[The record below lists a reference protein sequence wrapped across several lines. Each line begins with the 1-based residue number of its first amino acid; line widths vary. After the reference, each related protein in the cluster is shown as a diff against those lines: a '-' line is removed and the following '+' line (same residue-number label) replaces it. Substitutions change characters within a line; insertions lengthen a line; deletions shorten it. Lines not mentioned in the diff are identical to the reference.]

1 MKLDLQALKDRLS
14 FAHSH
19 GYKVAY
25 AAEYVAD
32 LGGGAPPE
40 GVEKHS
46 TEHLL
51 HLISLAERGASAPQV
66 AEAAPIMPPAPVAVE
81 VVEAA
86 PVEEPVK
93 AEDPAEASASAS
105 APEEKKSKKS
115 KK

>member
-51 HLISLAERGASAPQV
+51 HLISLAEHGAPAPQV
-66 AEAAPIMPPAPVAVE
+66 AEADPVAPVAAE
-81 VVEAA
+81 VMEAA
-86 PVEEPVK
+86 PAEEPAK
-93 AEDPAEASASAS
+93 AEEPAEVMAPS
-105 APEEKKSKKS
+105 APAVEEKKSKKS